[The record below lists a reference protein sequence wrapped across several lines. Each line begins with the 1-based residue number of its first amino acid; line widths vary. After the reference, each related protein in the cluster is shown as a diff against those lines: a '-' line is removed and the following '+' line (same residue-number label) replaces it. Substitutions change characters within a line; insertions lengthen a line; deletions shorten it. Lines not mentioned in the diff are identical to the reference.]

1 MRGNGPAGD
10 PRAPY
15 VRVAV
20 VGLIGREDE
29 HAGGGALGGDRA
41 GGGTWL
47 LLHREHPVDAWDPPG
62 GRMEEDE
69 DLAGAAA
76 REVAEETGLEVRV
89 DGPCYA
95 LLTMYKGERL
105 LAVSMACR
113 PVGDTDRLHLEP
125 EGASEWRWASTREWE
140 QLAALGRSSWSA
152 DDVRRATRMA
162 TVLWQTE
169 GR

>member
-1 MRGNGPAGD
+1 
-10 PRAPY
+10 
-15 VRVAV
+15 
-20 VGLIGREDE
+20 
-29 HAGGGALGGDRA
+29 
-41 GGGTWL
+41 
-47 LLHREHPVDAWDPPG
+47 
-62 GRMEEDE
+62 MEEDE
-69 DLAGAAA
+69 DLAGAVA

-89 DGPCYA
+89 GGPCYA

-125 EGASEWRWASTREWE
+125 EGASECRWASAQEWE
-140 QLAALGRSSWSA
+140 QLAALGRSSWSV